1 MKGLTMSTQTS
12 TACVPAAVP
21 IRLTARGRLL
31 LATVLAGSAIGF
43 MGALG
48 QFSADASDGPTT
60 TVAVVQA
67 GESLWTIAQ
76 RTHPDADPR
85 ATIWR
90 IKELNG
96 LSDSVVHVGQALV
109 VPVR

>member
-1 MKGLTMSTQTS
+1 MSTHTS
-12 TACVPAAVP
+12 TAHVRSSAP

-31 LATVLAGSAIGF
+31 LATLLAGSAIGF

-48 QFSADASDGPTT
+48 QFSADAADGSTT

-76 RTHPDADPR
+76 RAHPAADPR

-109 VPVR
+109 VPLR